1 MWIVTGNAL
10 SFLAGVSGG
19 PPGQQSESPFYLLGK
34 VVMQQSYVCA
44 LIAMMVTNRILILCC
59 ISVYIYIY
67 IHEVIPALTWCSLV
81 VQVWSIT
88 YHSWLTFVLLLWACL
103 IWILRARYSEHL
115 WNWSMIS
122 LSDEL
127 VMPLLL
133 CEFLTSLHI
142 HKKSWCVFVY
152 STPCVFL
159 QTARSHSVLSIHP
172 ALWPG
177 SVLPAVYLGHG
188 SAAWASHHSGNHEP
202 QTTRPGQSSVSLSE
216 TRSYGTLRA

>member
-1 MWIVTGNAL
+1 ML
-10 SFLAGVSGG
+10 
-19 PPGQQSESPFYLLGK
+19 
-34 VVMQQSYVCA
+34 
-44 LIAMMVTNRILILCC
+44 
-59 ISVYIYIY
+59 YIYK
-67 IHEVIPALTWCSLV
+67 VIPALTWCSLV

-115 WNWSMIS
+115 WNWSRIS
-122 LSDEL
+122 LSDAL
-127 VMPLLL
+127 VMLLLL
-133 CEFLTSLHI
+133 CEFLNSLHQI
-142 HKKSWCVFVY
+142 LSLSFLMCGFFVY
-152 STPCVFL
+152 STPCLFL

-202 QTTRPGQSSVSLSE
+202 QTARPGQSSVSLSE
-216 TRSYGTLRA
+216 TGSYGTLRA